1 MPAPAGARRVAE
13 GACRPPPRVTFA
25 LVADDTTTS
34 GPGESER
41 PGGDA
46 GRRAAG
52 PPARRLDRDLLARH
66 RDLARARPLPRGRR
80 QELLRRQRPGQRVQ
94 HRVPR
99 PEHDPGARRR
109 RRALVGLRAGVQRP
123 AREGRAQARL
133 ARRLVALLA
142 DPARPRRPERA
153 LHPARAVADAAALP
167 GLPPAAD
174 RALAGALPDRRA
186 ARRLRDRRRD
196 PQQLRR
202 VLDPGADARRLEP
215 RDHRR
220 ARVRRAA
227 RRRHR
232 QQALRLR
239 RARSSS
245 GRSCSSCCR
254 SRGCAGGTAGCR
266 W

>member
-25 LVADDTTTS
+25 SS
-34 GPGESER
+34 GRRHDHER
-41 PGGDA
+41 PRRERGPGGDA

-52 PPARRLDRDLLARH
+52 PPARRLDRDLLLCD
-66 RDLARARPLPRGRR
+66 RDLACARPLPRGRR
-80 QELLRRQRPGQRVQ
+80 QELLRRQRPGERVQ

-99 PEHDPGARRR
+99 PEHDPRARRG
-109 RRALVGLRAGVQRP
+109 RRALVGLRAGLQRP

-174 RALAGALPDRRA
+174 RPLAGALPDRRA

-202 VLDPGADARRLEP
+202 VLDPRADARRLEP

-239 RARSSS
+239 GVDPRS

-254 SRGCAGGTAGCR
+254 SRGCAGATAACR